1 MRLSHAVFGL
11 SALVLWAGFPA
22 WAQVVVN
29 QQALEQLSGKK
40 PPQKHPFV
48 PKRPV
53 YRRPYHRIVRR
64 PPPPLPLPP
73 PPEPV
78 FAKPPPPPPPP
89 AKPAPPH
96 AIMLS
101 FPGTS
106 TALPDGGAAALARF
120 ISKAPDK
127 TMHYVVQ
134 AAAPGEASDPSVARR
149 RALDRGLA
157 VRAVLR
163 RAGIGPEHIIVQALG
178 DPPGLPTGRV
188 TLTETP

>member
-40 PPQKHPFV
+40 PPQKHPAV
-48 PKRPV
+48 PKRRV

-89 AKPAPPH
+89 AKLAPPR

-120 ISKAPDK
+120 IGKAPDK

>member
-1 MRLSHAVFGL
+1 MRFSHAVFGL
-11 SALVLWAGFPA
+11 SALVLWAAFPA
-22 WAQVVVN
+22 RAQVIVN
-29 QQALEQLSGKK
+29 QQALEQLGGKK
-40 PPQKHPFV
+40 PPPKHLVV
-48 PKRPV
+48 PKRRV

-64 PPPPLPLPP
+64 PRPPLPLPP

-78 FAKPPPPPPPP
+78 FTKPPPPPPP
-89 AKPAPPH
+89 AKPAPPR
-96 AIMLS
+96 AIVLS
-101 FPGTS
+101 FSGTS

-120 ISKAPDK
+120 IGKAPDK

>member
-53 YRRPYHRIVRR
+53 YRRPYRHVVRR

-78 FAKPPPPPPPP
+78 FAKPPPPPPP

-120 ISKAPDK
+120 IGEAPDK